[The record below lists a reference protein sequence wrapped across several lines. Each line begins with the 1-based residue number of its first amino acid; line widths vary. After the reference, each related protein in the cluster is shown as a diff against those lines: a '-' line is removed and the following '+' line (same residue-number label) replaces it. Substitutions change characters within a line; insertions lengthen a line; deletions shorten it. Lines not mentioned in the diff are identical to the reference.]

1 MILSYSLEPKSTAIA
16 FEYFVYLKYRIWRF
30 KKKNYIKV
38 IACFKLTISNYATY
52 FILTIHKILLSFDIQ
67 YWQGHVTIVTSFPKI
82 FSFYS
87 LFGIFRVLAWMCLY
101 STVNI
106 SILYKNNAVK
116 MEKGLRSQSIC
127 ILYTSVFHINK
138 HLQLFII
145 SIVCLVE

>member
-67 YWQGHVTIVTSFPKI
+67 Y
-82 FSFYS
+82 
-87 LFGIFRVLAWMCLY
+87 
-101 STVNI
+101 
-106 SILYKNNAVK
+106 
-116 MEKGLRSQSIC
+116 
-127 ILYTSVFHINK
+127 
-138 HLQLFII
+138 
-145 SIVCLVE
+145 